1 MLREGSKKMAKNN
14 YDGSYGL
21 PSGQSDLL
29 VFIQLYY
36 KQHGIY
42 PSFREMMKGHIDG
55 RKVIKE
61 RKYPGGIQKILFQ
74 LEQRGRIRR
83 LPGKERAIEIL

>member
-1 MLREGSKKMAKNN
+1 MAKNN
-14 YDGSYGL
+14 YEGSYGL
-21 PSGQSDLL
+21 TSGQSDLL

-61 RKYPGGIQKILFQ
+61 RNTQVASRKFCFNWSSVEELEGCLEKKEQ
-74 LEQRGRIRR
+74 LKFFNQ
-83 LPGKERAIEIL
+83 